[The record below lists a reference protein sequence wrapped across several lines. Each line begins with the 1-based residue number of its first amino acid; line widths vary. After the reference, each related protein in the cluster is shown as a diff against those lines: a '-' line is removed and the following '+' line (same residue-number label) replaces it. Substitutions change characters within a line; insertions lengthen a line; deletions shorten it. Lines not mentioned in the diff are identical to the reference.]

1 MSSPLQCAESGNILE
16 FIIFSNKTGRSADVG
31 PGIIS
36 LEYYESILD
45 GSVRFIAVVV
55 DTGNSDKGG
64 DAITILQDLKLEGSE
79 KCHITVSDNQS
90 NKLKFAD
97 DNAMYI
103 REIRNIISSSES
115 TIYTLELM
123 NKEMIANDLLSTE
136 VYRRFDGEISQSAEI
151 ILREILKT
159 TKQITVD
166 ATANNYNFIGQGKKP
181 FRLLA
186 EIATKGVSQASKQS
200 AGYLIFENY
209 NGYQFRSIDN
219 LFEDEEGHKSYIYN
233 SSTKLPS
240 GYDGK
245 ILRYDADT
253 TIDVEKNLAT
263 GIYGSRM
270 ETINTYS
277 HIFNTKAQEVDTEEQ
292 KIHGGTEL
300 PMLSKEFAEDYVT
313 DGPLLSRRF
322 TKIDSV
328 GELPEGSVTEQIEKK
343 TDQNLVLEDVIVQS
357 SMTYN
362 KLFTMSMKITI
373 TGDYSLRAGDI
384 IHCDFPEQS
393 SKGDTGI
400 DQELSG
406 KFMIADICTQLTS
419 QSIFTR
425 IHLVRDS
432 FGRQANSSTGAQGGT
447 SLANSS
453 KGNYTG
459 SDRALPGIGK
469 VNPYDSSSLFGNL
482 GQNQGLFDIIS
493 DLNSNQ
499 TRDNSGGTTDKTR
512 INANLE
518 DTQSENSNFNADEYL
533 NLD

>member
-1 MSSPLQCAESGNILE
+1 MASPLQCAESGNILE
-16 FIIFSNKTGRSADVG
+16 FVIFSNKTGRSADVG
-31 PGIIS
+31 PGVIS
-36 LEYYESILD
+36 LNYYESILD
-45 GSVRFIAVVV
+45 GSVRFVAVIV
-55 DTGNSDKGG
+55 DSGSSDKGG
-64 DAITILQDLKLEGSE
+64 EAITVLQELKLEGSE
-79 KCHITVSDNQS
+79 KCHITISDNQS
-90 NKLKFAD
+90 NRLKFAD

-103 REIRNIISSSES
+103 REIRNIVSSSES

-123 NKEMIANDLLSTE
+123 NKELIANDLLSTE

-159 TKQITVD
+159 SKSISVD
-166 ATANNYNFIGQGKKP
+166 ATANNYNFIGEGKKP

-186 EIATKGVSQASKQS
+186 EIATKGVSQASKES
-200 AGYLIFENY
+200 AGYLIFETYDGY
-209 NGYQFRSIDN
+209 NFRSIDN
-219 LFEDEEGHKSYIYN
+219 LFEDEAGHKSYIYN

-263 GIYGSRM
+263 GTYGSRL

-277 HIFNTKAQEVDTEEQ
+277 HIFNTKAQEIETEEQ
-292 KIHGGTEL
+292 KVHGGIQMPT
-300 PMLSKEFAEDYVT
+300 LSKEIADAFAT
-313 DGPLLSRRF
+313 DGALLSRRF

-343 TDQNLVLEDVIVQS
+343 TDPNLVLEEVIVQS

-362 KLFTMSMKITI
+362 KLFTMSMKVTI

-393 SKGDTGI
+393 SKKEGGI
-400 DQELSG
+400 DKELSG

-419 QSIFTR
+419 KTIFTR
-425 IHLVRDS
+425 MHIVRDS
-432 FGRQANSSTGAQGGT
+432 FGRQANSSVGAQGGT
-447 SLANSS
+447 SLANAS
-453 KGNYTG
+453 KGNFT
-459 SDRALPGIGK
+459 DLNRALPGTGR
-469 VNPYDSSSLFGNL
+469 VNPYDSSSLFSDLNL
-482 GQNQGLFDIIS
+482 NQGIFDLVN

-499 TRDNSGGTTDKTR
+499 TRDRSGRTTDKTR
-512 INANLE
+512 INANL
-518 DTQSENSNFNADEYL
+518 DDNQSENSNLNTDEYL
-533 NLD
+533 GLD

>member
-1 MSSPLQCAESGNILE
+1 MASPLQCAESGNILE
-16 FIIFSNKTGRSADVG
+16 FVIFSNKTGRSADVG
-31 PGIIS
+31 PGVIS
-36 LEYYESILD
+36 LSYYESILD
-45 GSVRFIAVVV
+45 GSVRFVAVIV
-55 DTGNSDKGG
+55 DSGSSDKGG
-64 DAITILQDLKLEGSE
+64 EAITVLQELKLEGSE

-90 NKLKFAD
+90 NRLKFAD

-103 REIRNIISSSES
+103 REIRNIVSSSES

-123 NKEMIANDLLSTE
+123 NKELIANDLLSTE

-151 ILREILKT
+151 VLKEILKT
-159 TKQITVD
+159 TKSVIVD

-200 AGYLIFENY
+200 AGYLIFETYEGY
-209 NGYQFRSIDN
+209 NFRSIDN
-219 LFEDEEGHKSYIYN
+219 LFEDDAGHKSYIYN
-233 SSTKLPS
+233 SSTKLPN

-292 KIHGGTEL
+292 KIHGGLLL
-300 PMLSKEFAEDYVT
+300 PTLSKEFNEEFAT
-313 DGPLLSRRF
+313 DGALLSRRF

-343 TDQNLVLEDVIVQS
+343 TDQNLVLEEVVVQS

-373 TGDYSLRAGDI
+373 TGDYSLRAGDV

-393 SKGDTGI
+393 SKKEGGI
-400 DQELSG
+400 DKELSG

-419 QSIFTR
+419 KTIFTR

-432 FGRQANSSTGAQGGT
+432 FGRQANSSVGAQGGT
-447 SLANSS
+447 SLANAN
-453 KGNYTG
+453 KGNFTNG
-459 SDRALPGIGK
+459 NRSLPGTGR
-469 VNPYDSSSLFGNL
+469 VNPFDSSSLFSDLNL
-482 GQNQGLFDIIS
+482 NQGLFDTIN

-499 TRDNSGGTTDKTR
+499 TRDKSGRTKDKTR
-512 INANLE
+512 INANL
-518 DTQSENSNFNADEYL
+518 DDNQSGNSNFNADEYL
-533 NLD
+533 GLD